1 MKKYLF
7 SLMLMTTAL
16 AVHPNN
22 LVSTPPGYSNIESG
36 SMLLPLATT
45 ETEGDEPIA
54 ITPNQV
60 GPSTYGRQVILKQVN
75 NYYGLIHDMEGEQC
89 LAYPT
94 YDPLLP
100 AVMCWGFDIS
110 GVVERYQYWDIYDNE
125 ETVFY
130 LAVTDI
136 LAMHYA
142 YNDTADI
149 KRINTLFNLENEVY
163 GGGFDLTGH
172 FTTPLTAVYQ
182 QDQCLYVRDIYGD
195 YGLVYGYIPCVT
207 TNGDI
212 IHDAKAKPY
221 NLNGIKVIHPEVPS
235 SFIPDGHQT
244 PVSPDVFTIN
254 NLGKNMIHH
263 YLRFNGVEINLDDDG
278 GFQDIADHT
287 GTLPIDNKF
296 GIEIT
301 ESNNERCD
309 LNGDDEVNIG
319 DINMLINRILS
330 GEVIAETTID
340 DEGYDVTGFLTI
352 MGAGLAL
359 IPIKM
364 VHHVDSSLVGDI
376 NDDGEVNIAD
386 INSIID
392 FILCQ

>member
-45 ETEGDEPIA
+45 ETEGDEPIV

-75 NYYGLIHDMEGEQC
+75 NYYGPIHDMEGEQC

-110 GVVERYQYWDIYDNE
+110 GVVERYQDWDIYDNE

-142 YNDTADI
+142 
-149 KRINTLFNLENEVY
+149 
-163 GGGFDLTGH
+163 
-172 FTTPLTAVYQ
+172 
-182 QDQCLYVRDIYGD
+182 
-195 YGLVYGYIPCVT
+195 
-207 TNGDI
+207 
-212 IHDAKAKPY
+212 
-221 NLNGIKVIHPEVPS
+221 
-235 SFIPDGHQT
+235 
-244 PVSPDVFTIN
+244 
-254 NLGKNMIHH
+254 
-263 YLRFNGVEINLDDDG
+263 
-278 GFQDIADHT
+278 
-287 GTLPIDNKF
+287 
-296 GIEIT
+296 
-301 ESNNERCD
+301 
-309 LNGDDEVNIG
+309 
-319 DINMLINRILS
+319 
-330 GEVIAETTID
+330 
-340 DEGYDVTGFLTI
+340 
-352 MGAGLAL
+352 
-359 IPIKM
+359 
-364 VHHVDSSLVGDI
+364 
-376 NDDGEVNIAD
+376 
-386 INSIID
+386 
-392 FILCQ
+392 